1 VACPAP
7 PFVDLRVRTITE
19 IGGEME
25 KFYCQECGKEFKSTK
40 SAEQAYFGDGC
51 PKCGSA
57 DIDTGK
63 PKKAK

>member
-1 VACPAP
+1 
-7 PFVDLRVRTITE
+7 
-19 IGGEME
+19 ME

-63 PKKAK
+63 PKKIK